1 MKKFPSV
8 IPVFPLSGVIYFP
21 KTNLPLN
28 IFEKRYL
35 DLVNDTYSKDKF
47 MGMVQSQKD
56 GENLYKVGCLG
67 KISDLQKT
75 KDGRILIN
83 LTGITRF
90 KILEEINNDKLYREF
105 KVDYKNF
112 ETDLKNYT
120 SEFNTEEL
128 MAETLEDE
136 PKDWYNINPVYLQT
150 QVSAQQTKIAFLVE
164 LNLSTV
170 IRLTDFYRDVTYNSE
185 SYEAGGSFLS
195 VDSTTET
202 GQLEV
207 NEINLLFSN
216 VTDQVRSLVQDGAFT
231 GVKVEIYIAYFDVNE
246 DLVGAVNYFTGNI
259 RNVSIQ
265 ETIEDTT
272 LSMTVA
278 SHWANWNLTKGRH
291 YSDESQ
297 QSVYSGDRG
306 LEYAT
311 QTKSDVRWGS

>member
-1 MKKFPSV
+1 MPRS
-8 IPVFPLSGVIYFP
+8 LS
-21 KTNLPLN
+21 
-28 IFEKRYL
+28 
-35 DLVNDTYSKDKF
+35 
-47 MGMVQSQKD
+47 
-56 GENLYKVGCLG
+56 
-67 KISDLQKT
+67 SD
-75 KDGRILIN
+75 
-83 LTGITRF
+83 
-90 KILEEINNDKLYREF
+90 
-105 KVDYKNF
+105 
-112 ETDLKNYT
+112 
-120 SEFNTEEL
+120 
-128 MAETLEDE
+128 
-136 PKDWYNINPVYLQT
+136 LQT

-185 SYEAGGSFLS
+185 SYEAGGSYLS

-207 NEINLLFSN
+207 NEINLSFSN
-216 VTDQVRSLVQDGAFT
+216 VTDQVRSLVRDGSFNN
-231 GVKVEIYIAYFDVNE
+231 KQVEIYIAYFDVNE

-265 ETIEDTT
+265 ENINNSV
-272 LSMTVA
+272 LSLTVA

-311 QTKSDVRWGS
+311 ETKSDVRWGS